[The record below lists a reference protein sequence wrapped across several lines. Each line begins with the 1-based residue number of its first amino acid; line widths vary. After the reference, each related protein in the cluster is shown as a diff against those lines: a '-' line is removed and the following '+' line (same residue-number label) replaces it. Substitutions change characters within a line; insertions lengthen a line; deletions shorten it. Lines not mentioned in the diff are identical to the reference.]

1 MYWSSP
7 LRSTLNTNVIT
18 HHSKKYIFPSKSND
32 FSPPAGS
39 ALFVRSTKTA
49 GPRVFTMCQNIEN
62 HTDICKP
69 WPNYQPQLL
78 SQISSIKQLSLFPH
92 YHLPLPLAKALYF
105 GLTTLTTVGFGDITP
120 ITAQGRFVVAFS
132 ILAGVAVFPY
142 QFSRLAEVQLKMYMK
157 HFSWNILSQGKWWY
171 PWDGTLNNQPHIHLI

>member
-1 MYWSSP
+1 MYRSSP

-18 HHSKKYIFPSKSND
+18 HHSKNYIFPSKSKD

-69 WPNYQPQLL
+69 WANYLL
-78 SQISSIKQLSLFPH
+78 SEMIAVNLNKSPC
-92 YHLPLPLAKALYF
+92 AV
-105 GLTTLTTVGFGDITP
+105 TTVPSCSPNGGLDLQ
-120 ITAQGRFVVAFS
+120 TASCEGH
-132 ILAGVAVFPY
+132 P
-142 QFSRLAEVQLKMYMK
+142 
-157 HFSWNILSQGKWWY
+157 GK
-171 PWDGTLNNQPHIHLI
+171 L